1 MITPLDIQ
9 NKEFKKTFR
18 GFDTGEVNEF
28 LDEVIEDYEK
38 TYKENIE
45 LKDKVTV
52 LTDQMKKYN
61 TLEDTLKDT
70 LVVAQTTADDMTASA
85 RDKAENIIEEAEI
98 ERKRIIERANDDVRN
113 IEKEYSNLK
122 KEMLIFKTQYKSF
135 IEAQL
140 TCLEDF
146 YEQAEIIEEN
156 KVKNPV
162 KLKRWKDT
170 DELEAN

>member
-1 MITPLDIQ
+1 L
-9 NKEFKKTFR
+9 
-18 GFDTGEVNEF
+18 
-28 LDEVIEDYEK
+28 
-38 TYKENIE
+38 
-45 LKDKVTV
+45 
-52 LTDQMKKYN
+52 KKYN
-61 TLEDTLKDT
+61 TLEDSLKNT
-70 LVVAQTTADDMTASA
+70 LVVAQTTADDMSASA